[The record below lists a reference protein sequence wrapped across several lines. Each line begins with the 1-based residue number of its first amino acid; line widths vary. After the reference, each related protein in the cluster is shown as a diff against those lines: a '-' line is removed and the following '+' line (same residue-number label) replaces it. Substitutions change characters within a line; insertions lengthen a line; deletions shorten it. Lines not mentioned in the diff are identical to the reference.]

1 MSSPCPETDP
11 SFDLSRQARDE
22 QHKEGKESTH
32 QKRGEQTFVFLQ
44 GSGIRVM
51 AYSPLGSSADR
62 YPVRTNQLQ
71 LQFPLSK
78 SIAPF
83 SHAIYMLK
91 GQTLVKW
98 LRENKGVCFFFFSA
112 TCIIIAP
119 KRLKLRL
126 SGSARKSQ
134 KRFRDT
140 PRF

>member
-1 MSSPCPETDP
+1 VSNFTIEQLQHLISVSKTVPAVNQIEMHPYLAQAALKQYCEVCEGENVVSPCPETDP

-71 LQFPLSK
+71 LQLPL
-78 SIAPF
+78 
-83 SHAIYMLK
+83 
-91 GQTLVKW
+91 
-98 LRENKGVCFFFFSA
+98 
-112 TCIIIAP
+112 
-119 KRLKLRL
+119 
-126 SGSARKSQ
+126 
-134 KRFRDT
+134 FRN
-140 PRF
+140 